1 MSKNSTKILRI
12 GVGGIGCFALTHT
25 EENCR
30 LPIRKKIRISSVW
43 VNVTAWGFER
53 DKVEEKNRFSM
64 PPTPM
69 NFKVCAVFFD
79 IQF

>member
-1 MSKNSTKILRI
+1 MQEKQFFLYMGFGSIL
-12 GVGGIGCFALTHT
+12 
-25 EENCR
+25 
-30 LPIRKKIRISSVW
+30 S
-43 VNVTAWGFER
+43 FER